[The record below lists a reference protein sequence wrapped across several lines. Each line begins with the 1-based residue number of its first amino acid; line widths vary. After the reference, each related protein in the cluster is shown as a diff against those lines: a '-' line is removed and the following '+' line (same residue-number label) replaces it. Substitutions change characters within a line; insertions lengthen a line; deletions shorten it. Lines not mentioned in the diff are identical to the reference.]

1 MIEDVIETYKRNC
14 TIYGQFDI
22 LYNNWIIFATIAVL
36 SGVIDYHVYKYL
48 HNIINEIFLIYVL
61 VFIIAI
67 VEIACFSITGYYVFS
82 SKNFTIA
89 KLNELI
95 SDEKNEEIK
104 NRAQTKMKEI
114 EKTDFEMKYLV

>member
-1 MIEDVIETYKRNC
+1 MEQTKMIEDVIETYKRNC

-48 HNIINEIFLIYVL
+48 HIIINEIFLIYVL

-82 SKNFTIA
+82 
-89 KLNELI
+89 
-95 SDEKNEEIK
+95 
-104 NRAQTKMKEI
+104 R
-114 EKTDFEMKYLV
+114 